1 MSGTFTNYNN
11 MISGGITAVNKC
23 TTPWSQDLTNLG
35 SLINLADLSN
45 LGTPL
50 ALIKQLN
57 SLGGVSSDITLAFA
71 NAGVSLDTVVSLNR
85 PDATA
90 SVADQKAMYTAM
102 TKIKGTTL
110 TQVLQVLGVTTL
122 NINTMAD
129 LLNPYKIFP
138 NSFQTLTVTGTNGV
152 SQNIYLNSNGSV
164 NSTLQSTLPLVA
176 LSSLS

>member
-1 MSGTFTNYNN
+1 MAGTFTNYNN

-23 TTPWSQDLTNLG
+23 TVPFSADLAKLG

-50 ALIKQLN
+50 ALVKQLN
-57 SLGGVSSDITLAFA
+57 LLGGISSDITLAFS

-85 PDATA
+85 SDATA
-90 SVADQKAMYTAM
+90 SITDQKAMYTAM
-102 TKIKGTTL
+102 TKITGTAL
-110 TQVLQVLGVTTL
+110 TQALQVLGVTTP

-129 LLNPYKIFP
+129 LLNPYKLFP

-152 SQNIYLNSNGSV
+152 SQNIYLNSSGSV
-164 NSTLQSTLPLVA
+164 NSTIQATLPTVA